1 MLFDIF
7 QIKKIIKETAV
18 VNNNKESIIESRI
31 TKLSFN
37 LKSVSTLQ
45 THEIA
50 NHKLQK

>member
-7 QIKKIIKETAV
+7 QIKKIIKETV

-31 TKLSFN
+31 TKLFFN